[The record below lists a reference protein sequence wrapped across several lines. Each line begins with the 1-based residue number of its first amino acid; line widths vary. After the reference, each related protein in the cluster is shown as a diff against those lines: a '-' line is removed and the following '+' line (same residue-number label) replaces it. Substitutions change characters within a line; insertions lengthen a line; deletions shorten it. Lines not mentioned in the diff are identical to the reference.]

1 MSTSPSQDNE
11 PLSALTHLL
20 GIGLSIAALVLMVV
34 FAGIHDS
41 PKRVVGASI
50 FGSSL
55 ILLYGASTTFH
66 FLGKGHPFKYLF
78 QRLDHAMIF
87 VLIAGTYTPIML
99 TLPSPGWGWSL
110 FGVNWALAILGVGL
124 KLSGKTNH
132 RAFSTVLSLVMGWL
146 AVLAWPYLHDSLGNN
161 GLFWLLLGGVLYT
174 VGVVFYA
181 LDTHV
186 KRTRWFGMHEVF
198 HLFVL
203 AGSFSHF
210 WLVLRFLT

>member
-1 MSTSPSQDNE
+1 MNVRISDDNE
-11 PLSALTHLL
+11 PLSAFTHLL
-20 GIGLSIAALVLMVV
+20 GFTLSIAALVLMVV
-34 FAGIHDS
+34 FAAIHDS
-41 PKRVVGASI
+41 PARVVGASI

-55 ILLYGASTTFH
+55 ILLYAASTTFH
-66 FLGKGHPFKYLF
+66 FLGKGHPLKYLF

-110 FGVNWALAILGVGL
+110 FGLNWGLAILGVTA
-124 KLSGKTNH
+124 KLTGKTNH
-132 RAFSTVLSLVMGWL
+132 RAFSAVLSLVMGWL
-146 AVLAWPYLHDSLGNN
+146 TILAWPYLHDSLGSN

-181 LDTHV
+181 LDNHV
-186 KRTRWFGMHEVF
+186 KRTHWFSMHEVF

-210 WLVLRFLT
+210 WLVLRFV